1 MNTQRDKPMATTLYD
16 LSVPTFLQTLRA
28 LADILLRAVSH
39 CRATGIDPD
48 AFVSARLYPDMAPF
62 YFQIEAVKN
71 HAVWGFQAVKTG
83 EFTTPPLAGAVPFA
97 ELQKMIDEAITA
109 LEAYSP
115 EEVNSWAGRNL
126 DIVIYQPLDV
136 DNATTSG
143 WGPQT
148 LALTPATYLLSYTL
162 PNFYF
167 HAVTAYNILR
177 TRGVPIGKYHFQG
190 QLRIRTD

>member
-1 MNTQRDKPMATTLYD
+1 MTTTLYD

-28 LADILLRAVSH
+28 LADIMHRAVSH
-39 CRATGIDPD
+39 CRAAGVDPD
-48 AFVSARLYPDMAPF
+48 DFVSARLYPDMAPF

-71 HAVWGFQAVKTG
+71 HAVWGFQAARTG
-83 EFTTPPLAGAVPFA
+83 EFTTPPLAGAVPFRD
-97 ELQKMIDEAITA
+97 LQNMIDEAVAT
-109 LEAYSP
+109 LEAYSSA
-115 EEVNSWAGRNL
+115 EVNSWSGKDL

-136 DNATTSG
+136 SNATTSG
-143 WGPQT
+143 WGPQK

-177 TRGVPIGKYHFQG
+177 SRGVPIGKYHFQG
-190 QLRIRTD
+190 QLRVRMG

>member
-1 MNTQRDKPMATTLYD
+1 MATPLYD

-28 LADILLRAVSH
+28 MDGIMHRAAQH
-39 CRATGIDPD
+39 CAATGGDPED
-48 AFVSARLYPDMAPF
+48 FVSARLYPDMAPF
-62 YFQIEAVKN
+62 YFQIEALRN
-71 HAVWGFQAVKTG
+71 HAVWGLQAVRTG
-83 EFTTPPLAGAVPFA
+83 VFEVPPLAGAVPFA
-97 ELQKMIDEAITA
+97 DLQAMIRDGVAA
-109 LEAYSP
+109 LEGLVP
-115 EEVNSWAGRNL
+115 DEVNRWADKHL
-126 DIVIYQPLDV
+126 DIVIYQPVDV

-167 HAVTAYNILR
+167 HSVTAYNILR

-190 QLRIRTD
+190 QLRTRTA